1 MGILGA
7 TAMASTPCFTLLL
20 TVIAAVVISESQ
32 AYNVDRN
39 PFIVE
44 RRGYR
49 DPDDPRNLFAAMYG
63 ANFKRS
69 DPEMGTLPELTPEMF
84 EYLKSLVQKRGRG
97 LGTRT
102 TQGTSSIPSTGAFSV
117 VEVLPPD
124 HKKLNQATLT
134 NWSK

>member
-1 MGILGA
+1 MGLPLSSRQRLVGTTI
-7 TAMASTPCFTLLL
+7 MASAPLLLL

-63 ANFKRS
+63 ANFNRS

-97 LGTRT
+97 LRDPYDPRISS
-102 TQGTSSIPSTGAFSV
+102 TQSTEAFSV

-124 HKKLNQATLT
+124 HK
-134 NWSK
+134 

>member
-1 MGILGA
+1 MGTLGS
-7 TAMASTPCFTLLL
+7 TTMASTPSFAILL
-20 TVIAAVVISESQ
+20 TILVVLAAISESQ

-49 DPDDPRNLFAAMYG
+49 DPDDPRNFFAAMYG

-69 DPEMGTLPELTPEMF
+69 DPDMGTLPELTPEMF

-97 LGTRT
+97 LRDLYDPRNLFH
-102 TQGTSSIPSTGAFSV
+102 SIYGGVFRR
-117 VEVLPPD
+117 
-124 HKKLNQATLT
+124 
-134 NWSK
+134 